1 MIDFYEPWLQF
12 LVYQDVKPENLKT
25 FRVQKFLFFIILIT
39 NFIFCVVLL
48 VVLKAGLDRTESLD
62 DDLLDFEK
70 HGILSLF
77 AVLHVLFY
85 PLKSRLESPFVAL
98 V

>member
-1 MIDFYEPWLQF
+1 MVDFYEPWLQL

-25 FRVQKFLFFIILIT
+25 FRVQKFLFFIILIP

-62 DDLLDFEK
+62 DNLLDFEK

-77 AVLHVLFY
+77 AALHVLFY